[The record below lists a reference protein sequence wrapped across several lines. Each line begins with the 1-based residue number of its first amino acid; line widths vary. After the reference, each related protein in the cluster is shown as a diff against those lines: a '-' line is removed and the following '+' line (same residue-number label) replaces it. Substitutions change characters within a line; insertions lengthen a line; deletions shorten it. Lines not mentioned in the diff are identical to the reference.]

1 MMGNAW
7 GNVLPEMSLS
17 RRAAVYFE
25 SNFKHGSNG
34 NDWSDYME
42 TFQYLTTLV
51 LNDTILYLSYGC

>member
-7 GNVLPEMSLS
+7 GIVLPEMSLS

-34 NDWSDYME
+34 NDRSDYME

-51 LNDTILYLSYGC
+51 A